1 MTQIIIAAP
10 AYNESIGGVVVLHKL
25 CHILNELGYNSSLT
39 TTLKLNG
46 QNEYFLL
53 NSNYN
58 TKITTE
64 IDLEKD
70 IIIYPEIQPG
80 NPLGGKN
87 IIRWIL
93 NDYHLPEKDN
103 IVHTW
108 DDRDLWLYYSEEFY
122 DNLKEKNILFIR
134 ETKLDIFKNYN
145 LKRDIESC
153 FTYRKNHH
161 LKTSLPIHHPT
172 DSIEIPH
179 IISDEELVNIFN
191 RSKRFYSYDTETYL
205 NELASLCGCESIV
218 IPNPLSKTSNN
229 RLGVAYG
236 LENLEYA
243 KSTQNQLIEKLKQD
257 EINNSIHAKIIFEE
271 AFKYFNIKK

>member
-1 MTQIIIAAP
+1 MNQIIIAAP
-10 AYNESIGGVVVLHKL
+10 SYNESIGGVVVLHKL

-46 QNEYFLL
+46 QTEYFLL
-53 NSNYN
+53 NDNYN
-58 TKITTE
+58 TKIAIE

-70 IIIYPEIQPG
+70 IVIYPEIEPG
-80 NPLGGKN
+80 NPFGCKN

-93 NDYHLPEKDN
+93 NDYHLPGKDN
-103 IVHTW
+103 IIHTW
-108 DDRDLWLYYSEEFY
+108 NDKDLWLYYMDEFY
-122 DNLKEKNILFIR
+122 DGLRDKNILFVR
-134 ETKLDIFKNYN
+134 ETKLDIFKNYD

-161 LKTSLPIHHPT
+161 LKNSLLINHPSN
-172 DSIEIPH
+172 SIEIPH

-205 NELASLCGCESIV
+205 NELASLCGCESVV
-218 IPNPLSKTSNN
+218 IPNPLSKTNSN

-243 KSTQNQLIEKLKQD
+243 KSTQNQLVKKLKQD
-257 EINNSIHAKIIFEE
+257 EINNLTNTKVMFEK
-271 AFKYFNIKK
+271 AFKYFNL